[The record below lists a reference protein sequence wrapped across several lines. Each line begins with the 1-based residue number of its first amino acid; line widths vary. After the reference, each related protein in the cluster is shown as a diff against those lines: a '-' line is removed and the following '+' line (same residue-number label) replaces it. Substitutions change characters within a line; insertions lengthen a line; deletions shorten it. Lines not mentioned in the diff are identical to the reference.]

1 MEKQRSASTF
11 EMLCDIIDKFAPCM
25 NDYLYAYDIT
35 NDAYYISK
43 KALNR
48 FALPSNLFHDV
59 VEAHNVFVY
68 ADDIKIL
75 SEDLK
80 KMLRGEKESHNI
92 KYRWIGKNGQPIW
105 INCKGCIYV
114 LGEKKETFLLGCIN
128 EIGARQAADNVSNL
142 LGEEAFKEQVQQL
155 QEVDK
160 KGYVLRIGIDDIKDI
175 NERFGIEYGDYILRV
190 LADRMKEAAH
200 PGQTVYRML
209 GDDCRARQEFRAGDG
224 DGRRYPGRL

>member
-43 KALNR
+43 KALDR

-80 KMLRGEKESHNI
+80 KMLRGEKSRIISNTAGSEKTVSRSGSTA
-92 KYRWIGKNGQPIW
+92 KDAFMCSGKRKRRF
-105 INCKGCIYV
+105 CSAV
-114 LGEKKETFLLGCIN
+114 SMRS
-128 EIGARQAADNVSNL
+128 ARRKRLTMSADFWV
-142 LGEEAFKEQVQQL
+142 K
-155 QEVDK
+155 
-160 KGYVLRIGIDDIKDI
+160 
-175 NERFGIEYGDYILRV
+175 
-190 LADRMKEAAH
+190 
-200 PGQTVYRML
+200 
-209 GDDCRARQEFRAGDG
+209 
-224 DGRRYPGRL
+224 

>member
-35 NDAYYISK
+35 NDVYYISK
-43 KALNR
+43 KALDR

-92 KYRWIGKNGQPIW
+92 KYLDR
-105 INCKGCIYV
+105 
-114 LGEKKETFLLGCIN
+114 KK
-128 EIGARQAADNVSNL
+128 RSADL
-142 LGEEAFKEQVQQL
+142 DQL
-155 QEVDK
+155 QRMHLCARGK
-160 KGYVLRIGIDDIKDI
+160 
-175 NERFGIEYGDYILRV
+175 ERDV
-190 LADRMKEAAH
+190 S
-200 PGQTVYRML
+200 
-209 GDDCRARQEFRAGDG
+209 ARLYQ
-224 DGRRYPGRL
+224 

>member
-1 MEKQRSASTF
+1 M
-11 EMLCDIIDKFAPCM
+11 
-25 NDYLYAYDIT
+25 YAYDIT
-35 NDAYYISK
+35 NDVYYISK
-43 KALNR
+43 KALDR

-190 LADRMKEAAH
+190 LGRPDEGSGTSGTDGIPDARGRVYSGSMPQAGRRRTQWGLQRLCRADRC
-200 PGQTVYRML
+200 
-209 GDDCRARQEFRAGDG
+209 GDRKGS
-224 DGRRYPGRL
+224 L

>member
-1 MEKQRSASTF
+1 
-11 EMLCDIIDKFAPCM
+11 MLCDIIDKFAPCM

-35 NDAYYISK
+35 NDVYYISK
-43 KALNR
+43 KALDR

-68 ADDIKIL
+68 ADDIRIL

-142 LGEEAFKEQVQQL
+142 LGE
-155 QEVDK
+155 
-160 KGYVLRIGIDDIKDI
+160 
-175 NERFGIEYGDYILRV
+175 
-190 LADRMKEAAH
+190 
-200 PGQTVYRML
+200 
-209 GDDCRARQEFRAGDG
+209 
-224 DGRRYPGRL
+224 